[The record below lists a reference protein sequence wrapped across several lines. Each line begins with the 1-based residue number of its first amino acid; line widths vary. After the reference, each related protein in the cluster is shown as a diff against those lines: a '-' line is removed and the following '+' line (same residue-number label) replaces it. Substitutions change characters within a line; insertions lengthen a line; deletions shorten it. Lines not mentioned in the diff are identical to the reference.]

1 MFPCVSIIFD
11 GSEGSLFGFAEKD
24 PHLPRNLRSVGLG
37 LTKSCA
43 LVGLSLIQEVFQTA
57 SRGIHSKPKH
67 QSQQPQKNTS
77 QQNITNIR
85 NIQLNWTWN
94 IQEKHKQPNNWT
106 RNLHSTPWNPPFSHI
121 FGEHFYFGHTMSHS
135 TSSAEAVFANV
146 VWHDIQRLPY
156 YFGSLMREAWDFPK
170 T

>member
-1 MFPCVSIIFD
+1 MWCVFKCFHVFPSYSMGPRGVSS
-11 GSEGSLFGFAEKD
+11 GLLKKD

-43 LVGLSLIQEVFQTA
+43 LVGLSLIQKVFQTA
-57 SRGIHSKPKH
+57 SGIHSKPKH

-77 QQNITNIR
+77 QRNITNIR
-85 NIQLNWTWN
+85 NITV
-94 IQEKHKQPNNWT
+94 KHLDLEHLGTFK
-106 RNLHSTPWNPPFSHI
+106 RNTSNPITEPGPPTPWNPPFSHF

-146 VWHDIQRLPY
+146 V
-156 YFGSLMREAWDFPK
+156 
-170 T
+170 